1 MHLKGL
7 ELSGFKSFAKKTAID
22 FNVPITAI
30 VGPNG
35 SGKSNIAE
43 AFRFVLGEQSMK
55 SLRGKRGED
64 LIFNGSKTIQKMN
77 RASVKLTF
85 DNRARFFPLELD
97 EITLERAVHR
107 DGINEYLIN
116 GSSVRLRD
124 ILELLSSA
132 NIGASGHHIISQGEA
147 DRLLNASLKERREMI
162 EEALGLKLY
171 QYKREESERKL
182 LKTEEN
188 IAQVGSLR
196 KEIAPH
202 LAFLGKQAE
211 KVKKGEAMR
220 EEFREKAKEY
230 LRREEIYLAFEKKDI
245 NEERQGPSLELSEAE
260 KKISRAKETLSSSSE
275 KSFQG
280 EILSAEKEY
289 RETKDE
295 EESIRFNLGRIEGE
309 LSSERKSLDR
319 LKRESEKKEAI
330 PYEEIESF
338 SHECNCVREEAEH
351 EEDISKL
358 RHIIRSLSDKL
369 HTLLSKRNS
378 SLSGEAEMLG
388 KEVFELEAK
397 KKSLEHEYGEAREKS
412 KITSEKLENLG
423 RRSREATETLRESE
437 KEIFSLLSRKNEL
450 VALLSSLRT
459 REEMFLRDKANFDEE
474 IKEIQ
479 ALGGLEA
486 IRISHYEI
494 ITDGRAL
501 SEPEIAGESRSEQ
514 EERRKRLE
522 RMKIRLEEFGGG
534 SGEEVLKE
542 FDEAKAR
549 DEFLLREVEDLQRSA
564 ESLKELILD
573 LTEKLRSEFS
583 AGIAKINTEF
593 KNYFSLM
600 FGGGTASID
609 IQKIEKRRV
618 LLNEEEME
626 MDSDEE
632 KKKVEE
638 GIEISVSLPHKRIK
652 GLEMLSGGERALT
665 SIALLFAISQVNPPP
680 FVILDETDAALDE
693 ANSRKYGD
701 MIENLS
707 ANSELI
713 LITHNR
719 ETMSRAGV
727 LYGVT
732 MGSDAVSK
740 LLSVRFDE
748 AVAVVK

>member
-22 FNVPITAI
+22 FNVHITAI

-245 NEERQGPSLELSEAE
+245 NEEKQGPSLELSEAE

>member
-7 ELSGFKSFAKKTAID
+7 EVSGFKSFAKKTTLD
-22 FNVPITAI
+22 FNVSITAI

-43 AFRFVLGEQSMK
+43 AFRFVLGEQSIK

-77 RASVKLTF
+77 RGSVKLTF

-116 GSSVRLRD
+116 GSVVRLRD

-171 QYKREESERKL
+171 QYKREESEKKL

-188 IAQVGSLR
+188 IAQVGLLR
-196 KEIAPH
+196 REIAPH
-202 LAFLGKQAE
+202 LVFLGKQAE
-211 KVKKGEAMR
+211 KIKKGEAMR

-230 LRREEIYLAFEKKDI
+230 LRREEIYLGFEKKDI
-245 NEERQGPSLELSEAE
+245 EEEKRGPSLELSEAE
-260 KKISRAKETLSSSSE
+260 KKITRAKEALSSSSDE
-275 KSFQG
+275 SFRE
-280 EILSAEKEY
+280 EILSAEKGY
-289 RETKDE
+289 REAKDE
-295 EESIRFNLGRIEGE
+295 EESVRFNLGRIEGE
-309 LSSERKSLDR
+309 LSSERKALGR
-319 LKRESEKKEAI
+319 LQRESEKKEAI
-330 PYEEIESF
+330 PYEEIENF
-338 SHECNCVREEAEH
+338 SHECNQSREEAES

-358 RHIIRSLSDKL
+358 RHIIRSLSEKL
-369 HTLLSKRNS
+369 HSLLSKRGVS
-378 SLSGEAEMLG
+378 FSGEAETLER
-388 KEVFELEAK
+388 EVYELEEK
-397 KKSLEHEYGEAREKS
+397 KKHLEHEYGEARERS
-412 KITSEKLENLG
+412 KVTSEKLRNLE
-423 RRSREATETLRESE
+423 RRVREATETLRESE

-450 VALLSSLRT
+450 STLLSSLRN
-459 REEMFLRDKANFDEE
+459 REEMFLRDKAHFDEE

-479 ALGGLEA
+479 ALGGMEA
-486 IRISHYEI
+486 IRISHYEVI
-494 ITDGRAL
+494 ADGRSL
-501 SEPEIAGESRSEQ
+501 SEPEIAGEDRNEQ

-522 RMKIRLEEFGGG
+522 RMKIRLEELGGG

-542 FDEAKAR
+542 FDEATAR
-549 DEFLLREVEDLQRSA
+549 DEFLMREIEDLKKSA

-573 LTEKLRSEFS
+573 LVEKLRSEFS
-583 AGIAKINTEF
+583 TGISKINTEF
-593 KNYFSLM
+593 QNYFTLM

-609 IQKIEKRRV
+609 IQKIERRRV
-618 LLNEEEME
+618 LLDEEEME
-626 MDSDEE
+626 IGSDEE

-707 ANSELI
+707 ANSQLI

-740 LLSVRFDE
+740 LLSVKFDE
-748 AVAVVK
+748 AVAVAK

>member
-245 NEERQGPSLELSEAE
+245 NEEKQGPSLELSEAE